1 MPESEERSLSFVQAL
16 REEYKVLRANTE
28 WTADTEQGLVR
39 KMDDEET
46 PLSAL
51 CISGGG
57 IRSATFALGAIQALA
72 EKGILTGF
80 DYLST
85 VSGGGYIGG

>member
-1 MPESEERSLSFVQAL
+1 MPESEEGSLSFVQVLAQ
-16 REEYKVLRANTE
+16 EYKVLRENTE

-57 IRSATFALGAIQALA
+57 IRSATFALAACGASLDS
-72 EKGILTGF
+72 LTKKI
-80 DYLST
+80 
-85 VSGGGYIGG
+85 V